1 MAESGVKPTNTVT
14 YKHIIMTEIVNSC
27 WNNLSKLDVIFLNSQ
42 IVKFDHIIIKLSLV
56 SSHFTTCRLQNHE
69 IT

>member
-1 MAESGVKPTNTVT
+1 
-14 YKHIIMTEIVNSC
+14 MTEIVNSC

-42 IVKFDHIIIKLSLV
+42 IVKFDHIIIQLSLV
-56 SSHFTTCRLQNHE
+56 SSHFTTFRLQNHE